1 MNTTAK
7 AIGYRR
13 VSTSAQLEGEGL
25 AIQRE
30 RIEGWCQYQGI
41 ELVAQFEDAGISGAS
56 TDNRP
61 GFRNTIRAALAHG
74 KNAVLVV
81 YKLDRLGRNAL
92 DVQENLAVL
101 MDAGV
106 RVVSIADG
114 LDSASGMGAALLKLL
129 TGILAAFAELEKET
143 ICSRLLDGR
152 RRADREGRR
161 YGSEPRYGRQRLDAE
176 SKILIES
183 PDEKRAI
190 ERTKH
195 LREVEGLSI
204 REICTRLAAEGITPR
219 RAASWSPSVV
229 HRLAT
234 GSRAPKKAI
243 LSKRV
248 ERVRAEWLADAPP

>member
-1 MNTTAK
+1 MK

-13 VSTSAQLEGEGL
+13 VSTTAQLEGEGL

-30 RIEGWCQYQGI
+30 RIEAWCQYQGI

-56 TDNRP
+56 TENRP
-61 GFRNTIRAALAHG
+61 GFKSAIRGVLGLG
-74 KNAVLVV
+74 KGAVLVV

-101 MDAGV
+101 MDARV
-106 RVVSIADG
+106 RVVSVADG

-161 YGSEPRYGRQRLDAE
+161 YGSEPRYGRRQLDGE
-176 SKILIES
+176 SKALVEA
-183 PDEKRAI
+183 PDERKAI
-190 ERTKH
+190 ERIKY

-204 REICTRLAAEGITPR
+204 REISKRLVTEGLSPR
-219 RAASWSPSVV
+219 RAGSWSPSVV

-234 GSRAPKKAI
+234 GHRAPKKA
-243 LSKRV
+243 LTSKRV
-248 ERVRAEWLADAPP
+248 ERVRAELLADDPQ